1 LTVLHTFAG
10 SPNDG
15 ANPLGDLI
23 LSGNTLY
30 GVTLQG
36 GPGFVVGAGSVFK
49 ADISGSS
56 FTNLY
61 FFSATNGWG
70 PGYLSLSGDTL
81 YGVTGLGG
89 TNSSGVLFAL
99 STNGSGFTDL
109 YTFGPQT
116 YNQNLE
122 ETNANGAGPD
132 CLAICSNTLYVTV
145 SAGTTNTAGAVFSL
159 NTNGTNLTNVC
170 DFPAGTAGNVIGGAI
185 GPKIILS
192 GNTLFGTTIGN
203 SYYPPGG
210 QPITSYGGIFRVDTD
225 GSSFTNLYTFTNG
238 EDGSMPVA
246 AVTLAGNILYGT
258 AATGGS
264 GSNGTVFSIHTDGS
278 GFTTL
283 HAFANSDGCIPW
295 CALTLSG
302 NALYGAT
309 AEGGSSGAGTLFRI
323 NTDGSGFTNLYVFTA
338 LQGQAN
344 SDGASPE
351 ANLILCGNT
360 LYGIATQGGESGWGT
375 LFAFSL
381 PLPQLGIAS
390 VNGQQIISWPGWA
403 ANFNLQKASTFCGNW
418 TDVTNGVTSSGE
430 NYTVTLN
437 TASPTVFFRLALR

>member
-36 GPGFVVGAGSVFK
+36 GPAFVVGASSVFK
-49 ADISGSS
+49 ADIGGPS

-70 PGYLSLSGDTL
+70 PDYLSLSGDTL
-81 YGVTGLGG
+81 YGVTGGGG

-99 STNGSGFTDL
+99 STNGCGFTDL
-109 YTFGPQT
+109 YTFGPES

-132 CLAICSNTLYVTV
+132 CLAICSNTLYGTL
-145 SAGTTNTAGAVFSL
+145 SGGTTNTGGGVFSL
-159 NTNGTNLTNVC
+159 NTNGSNFTNVC
-170 DFPAGTAGNVIGGAI
+170 DFPAVSAGPTIGGQT

-192 GNTLFGTTIGN
+192 GDTLFGTTIGH
-203 SYYPPGG
+203 SYPPEGV
-210 QPITSYGGIFRVDTD
+210 PTTSYGGIFRVNTD

-246 AVTLAGNILYGT
+246 ALTLSGNILYGT
-258 AATGGS
+258 AGRGGS

-302 NALYGAT
+302 NALYPDFRNSTRKT
-309 AEGGSSGAGTLFRI
+309 AILDELGC
-323 NTDGSGFTNLYVFTA
+323 V
-338 LQGQAN
+338 N
-344 SDGASPE
+344 S
-351 ANLILCGNT
+351 
-360 LYGIATQGGESGWGT
+360 
-375 LFAFSL
+375 
-381 PLPQLGIAS
+381 
-390 VNGQQIISWPGWA
+390 
-403 ANFNLQKASTFCGNW
+403 
-418 TDVTNGVTSSGE
+418 
-430 NYTVTLN
+430 
-437 TASPTVFFRLALR
+437 